1 MATFSRPRAR
11 SDTSWIRC
19 SPGVK
24 ELSQDAKARLRDE
37 PQNALGGGQEDVLDH
52 PVVVDL
58 RNMIVSTLTCTLSTS
73 RSAPPSWNDTMTRT
87 RERRSAFSISWPSMC
102 PCGGQGCI
110 PRLAATYVF
119 KLYLRSLGI
128 L

>member
-24 ELSQDAKARLRDE
+24 ELSQDAKARLPLRARS
-37 PQNALGGGQEDVLDH
+37 PGQVCAH
-52 PVVVDL
+52 V
-58 RNMIVSTLTCTLSTS
+58 
-73 RSAPPSWNDTMTRT
+73 ATMWRP
-87 RERRSAFSISWPSMC
+87 RMYSKIGRHV
-102 PCGGQGCI
+102 CI
-110 PRLAATYVF
+110 